1 MIERATTKLVA
12 EAPEIEL
19 ARKEAVP
26 LGPEGDVYGNH
37 DVLAEAHHA
46 LFVFTGKTEHLEAL
60 LQLVSDHVNGGT
72 ALRRLCD
79 LGPAAV
85 EIVPE
90 ARRILDEG
98 AINIKRDGV
107 KLLEEFIAIAT
118 E

>member
-1 MIERATTKLVA
+1 MG
-12 EAPEIEL
+12 L
-19 ARKEAVP
+19 ANCVECDSLAAV
-26 LGPEGDVYGNH
+26 
-37 DVLAEAHHA
+37 
-46 LFVFTGKTEHLEAL
+46 
-60 LQLVSDHVNGGT
+60 
-72 ALRRLCD
+72 RRLCD

-98 AINIKRDGV
+98 AINIKRDGRV

>member
-1 MIERATTKLVA
+1 MG
-12 EAPEIEL
+12 L
-19 ARKEAVP
+19 ANCVECDSLAAV
-26 LGPEGDVYGNH
+26 
-37 DVLAEAHHA
+37 
-46 LFVFTGKTEHLEAL
+46 
-60 LQLVSDHVNGGT
+60 
-72 ALRRLCD
+72 RRLCD

>member
-1 MIERATTKLVA
+1 MCRCSFT
-12 EAPEIEL
+12 PM
-19 ARKEAVP
+19 
-26 LGPEGDVYGNH
+26 N
-37 DVLAEAHHA
+37 A

-90 ARRILDEG
+90 ARWNLDEG
-98 AINIKRDGV
+98 AINIKRDGRV